1 MARRAPQGYP
11 SPSAF
16 KSSEWDPHL
25 PTAAKIRLKMSSTP
39 PFVPSANIA
48 QLRESATI
56 AVSQKA
62 KALKAAGRTIIDLGA
77 GEPDFDTPAF
87 IRRAAV
93 EALDQG
99 ATRYTPVDGIL
110 PLRQVIA
117 DQANARYV
125 GADRVMATDVVVS
138 TGSKQSLYNACVC
151 LFGPGDEVLIPTPA
165 WTSYYEMVGL
175 ARATPIAVLGDP
187 SNGYKVSPSMLEA
200 HATART
206 KGIMLNSPSN
216 PTGSVYAPQELR
228 AILELAARRGWY
240 VISDEIYQ
248 RIAYERPA
256 VSALDVATVRDRLV
270 VINGVA
276 KAYAM
281 TGWRIGWSVSS
292 PAVAKAMTAF
302 QSHTTSNAA
311 TVSQHAALAALAR
324 VDESDVAV
332 NAMVAAFRT
341 RRDAAL
347 AILREE
353 PRIEVLDPQGAFY
366 LFLRAPATPGG
377 TCDGDAFCAR
387 LLDQVGLA
395 IVPGSAFRTPDWV
408 RVSYA
413 TDQADVERAMH
424 MLVKTYRA
432 VLAGDR

>member
-1 MARRAPQGYP
+1 
-11 SPSAF
+11 
-16 KSSEWDPHL
+16 
-25 PTAAKIRLKMSSTP
+25 MSSDS

-87 IRRAAV
+87 IRGAAAEAV
-93 EALDQG
+93 EQG
-99 ATRYTPVDGIL
+99 ATRYTAVDGIL

-117 DQANARYV
+117 AQANERYH
-125 GADRVMATDVVVS
+125 GADTVKATDVVVS

-151 LFGPGDEVLIPTPA
+151 LFGPGDEVLVPTPA
-165 WTSYYEMVGL
+165 WTSYYEMVEL
-175 ARATPIAVLGDP
+175 ARATAVEVLGDP
-187 SNGYKVSPSMLEA
+187 ANGFKVTAAMLAA
-200 HATART
+200 HATPRT

-216 PTGSVYAPQELR
+216 PTGSVYAPDELR
-228 AILELAARRGWY
+228 AILDLARSRGWY

-248 RIAYERPA
+248 RIAYGSPA
-256 VSALDVATVRDRLV
+256 VSALDVATERDRLI

-281 TGWRIGWSVSS
+281 TGWRIGWSISS
-292 PAVAKAMTAF
+292 PAIAKAMTAF

-311 TVSQHAALAALAR
+311 TVSQHAALAALERRA
-324 VDESDVAV
+324 DADAAV
-332 NAMVAAFRT
+332 NAMVAAFHT

-366 LFLRAPATPGG
+366 LFFKAPAPAGG
-377 TCDGDAFCAR
+377 VSDGDAFCAR
-387 LLDQVGLA
+387 LLDEVGLA
-395 IVPGSAFRTPDWV
+395 IVPGSAFRTPEWV

-413 TDQADVERAMH
+413 AEQSEVERAMH
-424 MLVKTYRA
+424 LLVKTYRA
-432 VLAGDR
+432 VLA

>member
-1 MARRAPQGYP
+1 
-11 SPSAF
+11 
-16 KSSEWDPHL
+16 
-25 PTAAKIRLKMSSTP
+25 MSSDLR
-39 PFVPSANIA
+39 FVPSANIA
-48 QLRESATI
+48 LLRESATI

-87 IRRAAV
+87 IRSAAALAV
-93 EALDQG
+93 EQG
-99 ATRYTPVDGIL
+99 ATRYTAVDGIL

-125 GADRVMATDVVVS
+125 GADRVAATDVVVS

-151 LFGPGDEVLIPTPA
+151 LFGPGDEVLVPTPA
-165 WTSYYEMVGL
+165 WTSYYEMVEL
-175 ARATPIAVLGDP
+175 ARATPVAVLGDP
-187 SNGYKVSPSMLEA
+187 SNGFKVSPSMLEA
-200 HATART
+200 QATTRT
-206 KGIMLNSPSN
+206 TGIMLNSPSN
-216 PTGSVYAPQELR
+216 PTGSVYAPDELR
-228 AILELAARRGWY
+228 AILDLAQRRGWF

-256 VSALDVATVRDRLV
+256 ASALDVASARDRLV

-292 PAVAKAMTAF
+292 APVAKAMTAF

-324 VDESDVAV
+324 VDEADVAV
-332 NAMVAAFRT
+332 HAMVAAFRQ

-347 AILREE
+347 AILGQE

-366 LFLRAPATPGG
+366 LFLRAPAAPGG
-377 TCDGDAFCAR
+377 SRDGDAFCAR
-387 LLDQVGLA
+387 LLDDAGLA
-395 IVPGSAFRTPDWV
+395 IVPGSAFRTPEWV

-413 TDQADVERAMH
+413 ADQSEVERAMH
-424 MLVKTYRA
+424 LLVKTYRA